1 MLAALCLLGAGMT
14 FTSCD
19 DDSEDLTQIDRGAPF
34 DPSQPVYITSFTP
47 SSGGYQDRI
56 IIYGSNFGNVK
67 ENVNLSIGGKP
78 VVIATIRD
86 NAIYGY
92 VPSTAYDNVE
102 TDTDAEGKEVN
113 KFTGEMHILSLIH
126 I

>member
-1 MLAALCLLGAGMT
+1 MSRAIGIDLGTTNSCVAAI
-14 FTSCD
+14 
-19 DDSEDLTQIDRGAPF
+19 E
-34 DPSQPVYITSFTP
+34 
-47 SSGGYQDRI
+47 
-56 IIYGSNFGNVK
+56 
-67 ENVNLSIGGKP
+67 GGKP

-113 KFTGEMHILSLIH
+113 KFTGEMHIVVSDGYGNTQEATAPGVFTYTPKKVVGTLCGSSNDYESQGEVFV
-126 I
+126 